1 MSEIAGP
8 NTATYS
14 VEVLEDRPHALA
26 VRIAVFRFEGDKTT
40 GDIFSHTLTIS
51 LPQEMIDAYLFRPD
65 PITEASLHQN
75 MVGFAK
81 QRHVDEAIKSLVTSC
96 IVFVAKNHDWNV
108 EQLIG
113 SITSS

>member
-1 MSEIAGP
+1 MSEKIGP
-8 NTATYS
+8 NTVVYS
-14 VEVLEDRPHALA
+14 VDVLADRPHTLA
-26 VRIAVFRFEGDKTT
+26 VGISIFRFEDDKMSGDM
-40 GDIFSHTLTIS
+40 FSHKITVS

-65 PITEASLHQN
+65 PITELSLHHN

-96 IVFVAKNHDWNV
+96 VVFVGKNRNWDV
-108 EQLIG
+108 EQLVG